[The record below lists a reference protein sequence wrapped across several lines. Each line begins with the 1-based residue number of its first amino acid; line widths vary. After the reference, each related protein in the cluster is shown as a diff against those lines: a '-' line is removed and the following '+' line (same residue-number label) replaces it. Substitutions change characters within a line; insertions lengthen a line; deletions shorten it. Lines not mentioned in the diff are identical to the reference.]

1 MIANKLERVIT
12 ENFLLKPIIFVK
24 PLNIAKKTSITNNND
39 STVNVAAGNKSLKF
53 RIVRKT
59 NPWVVK
65 YKVVQLKMTTY
76 TFLSC
81 KSGFVISPINAQK
94 SENIKD
100 IININGVI
108 IKVNNTKPT
117 NHSLIS

>member
-1 MIANKLERVIT
+1 MIPNKLERVIT

-24 PLNIAKKTSITNNND
+24 PLNIAKKTSITDNND

-81 KSGFVISPINAQK
+81 KSGFEMSPINAQK

-117 NHSLIS
+117 NHSLNS